1 MPGIEINNL
10 SFKIGDFSIT
20 NYSLEIGKGEYF
32 VLTGANGSGKTTLI
46 KLIAGLYSPLS
57 GSIKINNVNVEN
69 IPPWERNIGYL
80 PQEGLLFP
88 NQTVKENIQ
97 FPLEMRSLTKKKINS
112 AVDEIVDML
121 DLSELLNRKPQG
133 LSGGEK
139 QKACLARA
147 LVCKPD
153 ILLLDEPV
161 SAIDEKAK
169 IIYCEK
175 LKALQK
181 RLNITTLHVSHN
193 SIETNLL
200 ADRTGIIKS
209 DGLDKETQKVPAG
222 RNIYRLK

>member
-1 MPGIEINNL
+1 MSGIEINNL

-175 LKALQK
+175 LKVLQK

-200 ADRTGIIKS
+200 ADKTGIMK
-209 DGLDKETQKVPAG
+209 
-222 RNIYRLK
+222 

>member
-169 IIYCEK
+169 IIYCAK

-200 ADRTGIIKS
+200 ADKTGIMK
-209 DGLDKETQKVPAG
+209 
-222 RNIYRLK
+222 

>member
-1 MPGIEINNL
+1 MQGIEINNL
-10 SFKIGDFSIT
+10 SFKIGDFSIA
-20 NYSLEIGKGEYF
+20 NYSLEIEKGEYF

-57 GSIKINNVNVEN
+57 GLIKINNIDVEN
-69 IPPWERNIGYL
+69 IPPWKRNIGYL

-88 NQTVKENIQ
+88 NRTVKENIQ
-97 FPLEMRSLTKKKINS
+97 FPLEMRKQTKTEIENS
-112 AVDEIVDML
+112 VGEIADML
-121 DLSELLNRKPQG
+121 ELSELLNRKPQG

-153 ILLLDEPV
+153 VLLLDEPV

-175 LKALQK
+175 LKILQK
-181 RLNITTLHVSHN
+181 KLKITTLHVSHN
-193 SIETNLL
+193 SIETKLL
-200 ADRTGIIKS
+200 ADKIGIMK
-209 DGLDKETQKVPAG
+209 
-222 RNIYRLK
+222 

>member
-1 MPGIEINNL
+1 MP
-10 SFKIGDFSIT
+10 
-20 NYSLEIGKGEYF
+20 
-32 VLTGANGSGKTTLI
+32 
-46 KLIAGLYSPLS
+46 
-57 GSIKINNVNVEN
+57 IKINNVNVEN

-121 DLSELLNRKPQG
+121 DLSKLLNRKPQG

-181 RLNITTLHVSHN
+181 RLNITTLHVSHD

-200 ADRTGIIKS
+200 ADRTGIMK
-209 DGLDKETQKVPAG
+209 
-222 RNIYRLK
+222 

>member
-175 LKALQK
+175 LKVLQK

-200 ADRTGIIKS
+200 ADKTGIMK
-209 DGLDKETQKVPAG
+209 
-222 RNIYRLK
+222 